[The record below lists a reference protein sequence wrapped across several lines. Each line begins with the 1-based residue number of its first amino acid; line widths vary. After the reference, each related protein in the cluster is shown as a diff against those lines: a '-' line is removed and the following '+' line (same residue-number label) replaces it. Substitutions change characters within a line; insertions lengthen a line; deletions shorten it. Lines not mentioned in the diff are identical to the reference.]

1 MGVTVDVSKGA
12 EGASVGADTDAD
24 VDAGAG
30 AVGTTAERGA
40 ASCEGSE
47 VSVSVGS
54 VVAGLV
60 AGWLRGSA
68 ADEVGG
74 ARAA

>member
-12 EGASVGADTDAD
+12 EDASVGADTGVD
-24 VDAGAG
+24 VDAG